1 MGGFQNG
8 TDWGTP
14 LCFSKSGE
22 VALNQEVADW
32 SKTRAC
38 RRLKRMGLR
47 EGVRRGSVRR
57 GKVTSRT
64 SIAQREVLVNNDLG
78 DGNSNEAAFQ
88 IGRFGNVP
96 SVPGFCPQMCLMD
109 RISRSS
115 DSMKNPFRRSKELRP
130 RPGLRAKSRVGRQ
143 DIAS

>member
-1 MGGFQNG
+1 MGRTGVP
-8 TDWGTP
+8 P

-32 SKTRAC
+32 SKTRVC

-47 EGVRRGSVRR
+47 EGVRRGSVRS

-96 SVPGFCPQMCLMD
+96 SVPGFC